1 MGNTQGSHV
10 EKMGGVPVSAG
21 VMDGGS
27 MSPSH
32 RQEGNVFD
40 FSASVKKKPV
50 SGQDSIEEDRLVM
63 TAAGAGTAT
72 APTSAA
78 GSPIPVEGGGSAP
91 ANADLG
97 PMRPRAST
105 ISPGATLH
113 KSALPT
119 VFRWEGGGGKVYVS
133 GSFDKWAK
141 KIPLIKSHGDF
152 STIIELPEGE
162 HQYKFFVDG
171 EWQVDQS
178 LPTCTSPNGIVNN
191 VINVKKSDFEVFE
204 ALAMDSMVTHNNNVG
219 GGGGENA
226 SSKMQHFSGG
236 HSPPGNYSQEVPAR
250 KPAERHAGPPM
261 LPPHLLEVIL
271 NKDTN
276 VRCDPALLPEPPS
289 VMLNHL
295 YALSIKDG
303 VMVLSATHRHKK
315 KYVTTLLYKPI

>member
-10 EKMGGVPVSAG
+10 EKMGGVPGIGPVTAG
-21 VMDGGS
+21 VTDGGS
-27 MSPSH
+27 MSPTH
-32 RQEGNVFD
+32 RQDGNVFD
-40 FSASVKKKPV
+40 FSASTKKKTV
-50 SGQDSIEEDRLVM
+50 VGQDSIEDDRLVM
-63 TAAGAGTAT
+63 HAAGAGT

-78 GSPIPVEGGGSAP
+78 GSPIPVEGCGSGP

-178 LPTCTSPNGIVNN
+178 LPTCTQPNGIVNN

-204 ALAMDSMVTHNNNVG
+204 ALAMDSMVTHNNN
-219 GGGGENA
+219 ENT
-226 SSKMQHFSGG
+226 SKLQHFGG
-236 HSPPGNYSQEVPAR
+236 SSPPGNYSQEVPPR
-250 KPAERHAGPPM
+250 KQSAERHAGPPM